1 MLDNDPIKKFE
12 RMIEND
18 SSIFLDI
25 DELEEIILHYFNEAD
40 IKMAEK
46 AIYLGN
52 NLYPNSININ
62 ILHSEI
68 LILKGEINQ
77 SYKLIE
83 TLLDFNQKNQDL
95 LFQKSKILNKLK
107 KYNESVTVL
116 KNIPHSDQ
124 LSFFVLDL
132 LLKNYMNLE
141 NYTKSIE
148 ILTKILNIY
157 PDDKNYFDKLISC
170 YNLSSKHDDAII
182 FLNKFLE
189 KNPYTA
195 HAWYEIGKLYF
206 KKNKIKESIASH
218 EFGIISAV
226 SYTHLTLPTIL
237 PV

>member
-95 LFQKSKILNKLK
+95 LFQKSKIFLDKPFICLFF
-107 KYNESVTVL
+107 
-116 KNIPHSDQ
+116 
-124 LSFFVLDL
+124 LSKWLFRV
-132 LLKNYMNLE
+132 
-141 NYTKSIE
+141 
-148 ILTKILNIY
+148 
-157 PDDKNYFDKLISC
+157 
-170 YNLSSKHDDAII
+170 
-182 FLNKFLE
+182 
-189 KNPYTA
+189 
-195 HAWYEIGKLYF
+195 
-206 KKNKIKESIASH
+206 
-218 EFGIISAV
+218 
-226 SYTHLTLPTIL
+226 
-237 PV
+237 

>member
-83 TLLDFNQKNQDL
+83 TLLNFNQKN
-95 LFQKSKILNKLK
+95 
-107 KYNESVTVL
+107 
-116 KNIPHSDQ
+116 
-124 LSFFVLDL
+124 L
-132 LLKNYMNLE
+132 LL
-141 NYTKSIE
+141 S
-148 ILTKILNIY
+148 NIHIRRSRR
-157 PDDKNYFDKLISC
+157 NTMCRNRWS
-170 YNLSSKHDDAII
+170 
-182 FLNKFLE
+182 
-189 KNPYTA
+189 PYQ
-195 HAWYEIGKLYF
+195 
-206 KKNKIKESIASH
+206 
-218 EFGIISAV
+218 
-226 SYTHLTLPTIL
+226 
-237 PV
+237 